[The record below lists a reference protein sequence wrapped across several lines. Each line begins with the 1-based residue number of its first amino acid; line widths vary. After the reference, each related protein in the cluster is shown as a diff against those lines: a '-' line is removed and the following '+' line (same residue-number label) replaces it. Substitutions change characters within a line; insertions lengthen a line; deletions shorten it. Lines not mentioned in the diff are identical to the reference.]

1 MRGTCNIFG
10 NVLLCGRE
18 GTGFS
23 STSTNPGKG
32 IALLGRCS
40 PPQHEMTQRALMEV
54 PKLALSVGRAIHNV
68 MCCMYI
74 LGRVYTGLHR
84 QMRNTKILPDH
95 QLHSNRTI
103 IALRSVMIK
112 SFMAF
117 AACKKQVC
125 KDSTSFGH

>member
-1 MRGTCNIFG
+1 MRGTCNISG
-10 NVLLCGRE
+10 NVLLCGRG

-23 STSTNPGKG
+23 STSTNPAKG

-40 PPQHEMTQRALMEV
+40 PPQHQMTQRALMEV
-54 PKLALSVGRAIHNV
+54 PKLALSVAGWAIHGV
-68 MCCMYI
+68 MCCIYI

-103 IALRSVMIK
+103 IALRSFMIK

-117 AACKKQVC
+117 AVC
-125 KDSTSFGH
+125 K